1 MKAEEFGVIT
11 TTVAEAADA
20 DRLAALLLEEK
31 LAACVQIMRVES
43 RYVWKGETNHTPEV
57 MLLIKTRRSLF
68 SAVMEKLM
76 AEHPYETPD
85 IVATP
90 FIAALPAYLDW
101 MEESTKAPEA

>member
-11 TTVAEAADA
+11 TTVAEAGDA
-20 DRLAALLLEEK
+20 GRLADLLLTEK

-43 RYVWKGETNHTPEV
+43 RYVWKGETNHTPEF

-68 SAVMEKLM
+68 DAVTQKLA
-76 AEHPYETPD
+76 AEHPYETPE

-90 FIAALPAYLDW
+90 FVAGLPAYLDW
-101 MEESTKAPEA
+101 VEESTNPTAD